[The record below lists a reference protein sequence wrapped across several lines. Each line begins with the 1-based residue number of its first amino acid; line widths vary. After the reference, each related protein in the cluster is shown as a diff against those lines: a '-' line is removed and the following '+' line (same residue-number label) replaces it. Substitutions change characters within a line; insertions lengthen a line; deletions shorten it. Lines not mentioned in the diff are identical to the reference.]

1 MRLPVRDAD
10 PLEPLHL
17 GVEGLGGRPLRG
29 KVHVARGE
37 PAAACREGRT
47 GEPFIDAS
55 MRELAATGPLSNRA
69 PRRGELALAHR
80 GHRVAMGA
88 EWFESRLIAFDVGP
102 NRGNWQYV
110 ASVGND
116 PRNPVFD
123 VRAQASRYDGDGSCR
138 ACWGAS
144 TGA

>member
-47 GEPFIDAS
+47 GEPFIDTS
-55 MRELAATGPLSNRA
+55 MRELAATGALSNRA
-69 PRRGELALAHR
+69 RQ
-80 GHRVAMGA
+80 V
-88 EWFESRLIAFDVGP
+88 
-102 NRGNWQYV
+102 V
-110 ASVGND
+110 ASWRSRTEGTAWRWG
-116 PRNPVFD
+116 PSGS
-123 VRAQASRYDGDGSCR
+123 RAG
-138 ACWGAS
+138 
-144 TGA
+144 